1 MEKQY
6 WGWAGE
12 KERIEELRILMKYF
26 FLEMDSRKQQHP
38 RVWLRWQDGNK
49 GEINVAAIIKD
60 LRMEG
65 RGHIIRRV
73 QRTQ

>member
-1 MEKQY
+1 MRTENPN
-6 WGWAGE
+6 E
-12 KERIEELRILMKYF
+12 IF

-38 RVWLRWQDGNK
+38 EWLRWQDGNK

-65 RGHIIRRV
+65 RAHHPVGKGHSK
-73 QRTQ
+73 